1 MRRSALVLVV
11 VILLLQSAAAT
22 AQKVVEL
29 DVYKDWR
36 GDNCTFKSARPFFI
50 IREIGRASCRE
61 RV

>member
-36 GDNCTFKSARPFFI
+36 GDNCTFK
-50 IREIGRASCRE
+50 
-61 RV
+61 